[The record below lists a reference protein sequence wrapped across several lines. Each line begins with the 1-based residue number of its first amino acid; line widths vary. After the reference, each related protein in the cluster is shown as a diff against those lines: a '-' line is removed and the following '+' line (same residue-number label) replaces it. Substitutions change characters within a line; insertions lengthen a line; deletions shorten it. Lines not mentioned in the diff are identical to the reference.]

1 MQKHR
6 RKILFA
12 VAGIVILAVAFTF
25 AYRSLH
31 HESHGAYFARRSQQP
46 TPGAAVEKQM
56 LQEKFGQDIPAEE
69 RQIVSEQLRA
79 PDQPSR
85 NQSPET
91 QANAHPGGQQIVL
104 TQPLA
109 TTVEETQ
116 PTMTWDARIDGWSYR
131 VRVDDR
137 DSHQTV
143 VTSPVLDEAMWR
155 IPTPLLRGHTY
166 LWRVDAMPIGI
177 RTTATT
183 TTSST
188 ARFSVLSDAG
198 EHEIQIARSHNASH
212 LLLGSLYTHYEM
224 WRDAVQE
231 YRKLVDEV
239 PDSPAAIK
247 LLRNAEL
254 RSSSQ
259 LASGPAQ

>member
-6 RKILFA
+6 RRILFA
-12 VAGIVILAVAFTF
+12 IAGIVILAVAFTF

-31 HESHGAYFARRSQQP
+31 HESQRAYFARSTQP
-46 TPGAAVEKQM
+46 PAPGAAVEKQM
-56 LQEKFGQDIPAEE
+56 LQGKFGQDIPAEE

-79 PDQPSR
+79 PDQPSL
-85 NQSPET
+85 NQSLGT
-91 QANAHPGGQQIVL
+91 QAKMHPGGQQIVP

-109 TTVEETQ
+109 TTIEDTQ
-116 PTMTWDARIDGWSYR
+116 PTLTWDARIDGWSYR

-137 DSHQTV
+137 DSHETV

-155 IPTPLLRGHTY
+155 MPTPLLRGHTY
-166 LWRVDAMPIGI
+166 LWRVDAMPTGV
-177 RTTATT
+177 RTTAA

-188 ARFSVLSDAG
+188 AQFAVLSDTG
-198 EHEIQIARSHNASH
+198 EQEIQNARSHKASH

-231 YRKLVDEV
+231 YRKMVDEV
-239 PDSPAAIK
+239 PDSPEALK

-259 LASGPAQ
+259 LASRPAQ